1 MDLTELFGEGWC
13 VTLAQGDVADVL
25 GTMGA
30 ELVAEMPDGLE
41 RATERLV
48 GGVGPGVLL
57 LGREVASG
65 WTMVVE
71 LEGATGWAGM
81 NAAVLGALSL
91 RGLIAVTACED
102 PNQLIVQIALDG
114 AVIGWVDAVTGRR
127 FGDDLG
133 GLGEAL
139 TSAGFPAGE
148 ADEPSGEA
156 AAVEPSERALLAMRE
171 VTGVELSED
180 TFEGSWLGGL
190 SAAGT

>member
-13 VTLAQGDVADVL
+13 VTLAQGAVAEVL

-30 ELVAEMPDGLE
+30 ESLAEMPDGLE
-41 RATERLV
+41 RATERLLSS
-48 GGVGPGVLL
+48 VGPGVLL
-57 LGREVASG
+57 LGREAASG

-81 NAAVLGALSL
+81 DTAVLAALSEKD
-91 RGLIAVTACED
+91 LIAVTACED
-102 PNQLIVQIALDG
+102 PNQLTVQIARDG

-139 TSAGFPAGE
+139 TGAGFPAGE

-156 AAVEPSERALLAMRE
+156 ATLEPSQLALLAMRE
-171 VTGVELSED
+171 VTGIELHED
-180 TFEGSWLGGL
+180 AFEGSWLGGI
-190 SAAGT
+190 STAGT

>member
-1 MDLTELFGEGWC
+1 MNLTELFGEGWC
-13 VTLAQGDVADVL
+13 VTLAQGAVADVL

-30 ELVAEMPDGLE
+30 ESVAEMPDGLE

-48 GGVGPGVLL
+48 SSVGPGVLL
-57 LGREVASG
+57 LGREAASG

-81 NAAVLGALSL
+81 DTAVLAALSEKE
-91 RGLIAVTACED
+91 LIAVTACED
-102 PNQLIVQIALDG
+102 PNQLTVQIARDG

-139 TSAGFPAGE
+139 TGAGFPAGE

-156 AAVEPSERALLAMRE
+156 AALEPSELALLAMRE
-171 VTGVELSED
+171 VTGIELHED
-180 TFEGSWLGGL
+180 AFEGSWLGGI
-190 SAAGT
+190 STAGT